1 MCNVALA
8 SKLTCE
14 HAVGFHT
21 SASARACYCTSTRAT
36 VTDIQSFSH
45 PVHALSLHLSL
56 SLSVCLYACG
66 NCCCCLATRCC
77 QTLCAYLAASV
88 WLEQENESVKSEPA
102 LSRCVE
108 HVERARRCQR
118 RIGIGRMWS
127 PLRHAAICD
136 WASWPVCP
144 SGLPF
149 DIAVVSAMLSFSGKL
164 GLATFEVG
172 WMGAQWARSS
182 NLRI

>member
-1 MCNVALA
+1 MSVSARA
-8 SKLTCE
+8 SCC
-14 HAVGFHT
+14 T
-21 SASARACYCTSTRAT
+21 SASAT

-45 PVHALSLHLSL
+45 LVHALWLRLSL
-56 SLSVCLYACG
+56 SLSLSAWG
-66 NCCCCLATRCC
+66 SCCCCLATRCC
-77 QTLCAYLAASV
+77 RSLCAYLAASV

-102 LSRCVE
+102 LLRRVE

-127 PLRHAAICD
+127 PMRNAAICD
-136 WASWPVCP
+136 WASLPVCL

-149 DIAVVSAMLSFSGKL
+149 GIADVSAMLSFSGKL

-172 WMGAQWARSS
+172 WMRAQWPVARFCGSYYICIYVLS
-182 NLRI
+182 LKV